1 MSEKAGCYKDFLE
14 NCLGSSVEDTD
25 AHDKSVL
32 GIKGDIF
39 AIEENDKETKDSN
52 DESEA
57 KTKVETECFAMG
69 GDSDSDSGFG
79 SDDDEWDLEDAYNFD
94 PERVAELL
102 KNGSYNE
109 EELVETIQEGMAEA
123 MLQRMNLIEDA
134 DLEATRPDCSGDV
147 DGRMTPPP
155 KEKDQDAAT
164 PPDPKVLASKIEN
177 VKDGRRRSSMGGR
190 RNINDAVR
198 TGAARTRK
206 SIACIASS
214 KTATGEDKAKIELA
228 AEMTTKRHR
237 MSLHKAAEIT
247 DMAGLGDEEGIAD
260 KLRAIQR
267 AVLTARCRHRAT
279 VATAVKET
287 ICGEDEP
294 EAEEEKAKSDS
305 KGDTATGSKDGAPKA
320 TPKPKFMSK
329 LRAEAKEFKPTEKQT
344 EKLLSI
350 EQRIKQAVQAAYRR
364 NGPVKPVE
372 ESEVKEEWT
381 TAYEDMSCYYGYA
394 GYGTGWDPYSGYGYN
409 QMGCNQMCNQMGCNQ
424 MNYNQMNYN
433 QMGADQMGY
442 NQMACNQMG
451 CGQDSQW
458 QGNQWQGQMGQMGQA
473 AWGQDGYG
481 NYGASSYGNDY
492 NNCYYNNYGQAQ
504 NAYSGCGGSWQQ
516 AAWGSA

>member
-39 AIEENDKETKDSN
+39 AIEEDDKETKDST

-57 KTKVETECFAMG
+57 KKKVETECFAMG

-79 SDDDEWDLEDAYNFD
+79 SDDDDEWDLEDAYNFD

-102 KNGSYNE
+102 KKGNYNE

-123 MLQRMNLIEDA
+123 MLERMNLIDDP

-155 KEKDQDAAT
+155 KGKDQDAAT
-164 PPDPKVLASKIEN
+164 PPDPKVLASKLEN
-177 VKDGRRRSSMGGR
+177 VKEGRRRSSIGGR

-198 TGAARTRK
+198 TGVARTRK

-214 KTATGEDKAKIELA
+214 KTAAGEDKAKIELA

-247 DMAGLGDEEGIAD
+247 DMAGLGDEDDLQLKETLLTLQ
-260 KLRAIQR
+260 K
-267 AVLTARCRHRAT
+267 AVMKARGRHRAT

-287 ICGEDEP
+287 ICGEEEP

-305 KGDTATGSKDGAPKA
+305 NGDTATGSKEGAPKA
-320 TPKPKFMSK
+320 APKFVSK
-329 LRAEAKEFKPTEKQT
+329 MRACAKVFKTKKQL
-344 EKLLSI
+344 EI
-350 EQRIKQAVQAAYRR
+350 EERIQQAVQAAYKR

-381 TAYEDMSCYYGYA
+381 TAYEDMSHCYYGYE

-409 QMGCNQMCNQMGCNQ
+409 QMGCNQMGNQMGCNQ
-424 MNYNQMNYN
+424 MNFNQMNYN
-433 QMGADQMGY
+433 QMGQMGY